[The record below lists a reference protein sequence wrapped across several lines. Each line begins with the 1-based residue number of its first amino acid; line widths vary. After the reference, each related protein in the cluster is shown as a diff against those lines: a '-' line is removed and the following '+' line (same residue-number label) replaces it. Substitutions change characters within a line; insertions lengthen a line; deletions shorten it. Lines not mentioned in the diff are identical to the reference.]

1 MMSLQKTKRMEAMMR
16 RKKAMTSR
24 RRYWYLKDGIKINI
38 NKDDIKI
45 NINKDDIKGKVFL
58 PGKFHC
64 RTFHPS
70 VMRMSKQIFQ
80 PPH

>member
-1 MMSLQKTKRMEAMMR
+1 MEAMMR

-24 RRYWYLKDGIKINI
+24 RRYWYLKDDIKIKIKINI
-38 NKDDIKI
+38 NKDDIKS
-45 NINKDDIKGKVFL
+45 KVFL

-64 RTFHPS
+64 RTFHPGI
-70 VMRMSKQIFQ
+70 VRMSKQIFQ

>member
-1 MMSLQKTKRMEAMMR
+1 MR

-24 RRYWYLKDGIKINI
+24 RRYWYLKDDIKINI
-38 NKDDIKI
+38 NKDDIKINIKI

-64 RTFHPS
+64 RTFHPD
-70 VMRMSKQIFQ
+70 VVRMSKQIFQ

>member
-1 MMSLQKTKRMEAMMR
+1 MR

-38 NKDDIKI
+38 NKDDM
-45 NINKDDIKGKVFL
+45 KGKMFL

-64 RTFHPS
+64 RTFHPG

>member
-1 MMSLQKTKRMEAMMR
+1 MEAMMR

-24 RRYWYLKDGIKINI
+24 RRYWYLKDDVKINI
-38 NKDDIKI
+38 NKDDIKINIKI

-64 RTFHPS
+64 RTFHPG

>member
-38 NKDDIKI
+38 NKDDM
-45 NINKDDIKGKVFL
+45 KGKMFL

-64 RTFHPS
+64 RTFHPG

>member
-38 NKDDIKI
+38 NKDDIK
-45 NINKDDIKGKVFL
+45 GKVFL

-64 RTFHPS
+64 RTFHPG
-70 VMRMSKQIFQ
+70 VVRMSKQIFQ

>member
-1 MMSLQKTKRMEAMMR
+1 MR

-24 RRYWYLKDGIKINI
+24 RRYWYLKDDIKINI

-45 NINKDDIKGKVFL
+45 NINKDDIKINIKININKDDIKGKMFL

-64 RTFHPS
+64 RTFHPG
-70 VMRMSKQIFQ
+70 VMRMPKQIFQ

>member
-1 MMSLQKTKRMEAMMR
+1 MEAMMR

-24 RRYWYLKDGIKINI
+24 RRYWYLKDDIKIKIKINI
-38 NKDDIKI
+38 NKDDIKS
-45 NINKDDIKGKVFL
+45 KVFL

-64 RTFHPS
+64 RTFHPG